1 MAKMKESQL
10 IMLEHSKAKV
20 ELYGRYLSI
29 YLNVISRAP
38 FIKKIFLF
46 DLFAGEGKYL
56 NNEKG
61 SPIVTMECIK
71 NHYYSNN
78 ETCPNIDVFLNDNEK
93 SEIEPELYKIE
104 RIKKFILE

>member
-38 FIKKIFLF
+38 FIKKI
-46 DLFAGEGKYL
+46 
-56 NNEKG
+56 
-61 SPIVTMECIK
+61 
-71 NHYYSNN
+71 
-78 ETCPNIDVFLNDNEK
+78 
-93 SEIEPELYKIE
+93 
-104 RIKKFILE
+104 